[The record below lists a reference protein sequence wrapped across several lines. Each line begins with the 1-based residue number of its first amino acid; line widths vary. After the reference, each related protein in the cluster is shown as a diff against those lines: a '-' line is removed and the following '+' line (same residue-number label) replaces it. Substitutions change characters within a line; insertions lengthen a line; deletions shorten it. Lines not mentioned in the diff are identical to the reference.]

1 MTRGDV
7 LRAIHAYVQNAA
19 LIDSHSQT
27 VRCDR
32 HLKAVFKSDAIEVA
46 SMAERID
53 AQLQAAPPVSVVL
66 SIATPRTAV
75 VTVAADVPVHDA
87 TDELPPLEDSRAAL
101 AEIDAIMQQADACE
115 KRRRFYLDFH
125 ERPLAVLNELV
136 TSMANDRALD
146 EIGTVE
152 PSDDTLAAMFHS
164 VATDDAV
171 RAYLAKHESSR
182 RVFVERT

>member
-7 LRAIHAYVQNAA
+7 LRAVHAYVQNAA
-19 LIDSHSQT
+19 LVDSHSQT

-32 HLKAVFKSDAIEVA
+32 HLKAVFKVDAVELA
-46 SMAERID
+46 ALAERID
-53 AQLQAAPPVSVVL
+53 EHLQAAPPVGVTLPLAVPNS
-66 SIATPRTAV
+66 AV
-75 VTVAADVPVHDA
+75 VQLAVDVAVHDA
-87 TDELPPLEDSRAAL
+87 ADELPPLEDSRAAQ
-101 AEIDAIMQQADACE
+101 AEIDALMAQIDACE
-115 KRRRFYLDFH
+115 KRRLFYLDFH
-125 ERPLAVLNELV
+125 QRPLAVLNELV

-164 VATDDAV
+164 AATDDAV

-182 RVFVERT
+182 RVFVQRT